1 MATLQ
6 DWSQPS
12 TAGFLTYD
20 SVSQSTNEQ
29 VYHCECHGNQGVS
42 WDNQGLKVMCK
53 CKYSL
58 AEHHISLESYL
69 LSIYGNKYYTND
81 YRQ

>member
-1 MATLQ
+1 M
-6 DWSQPS
+6 
-12 TAGFLTYD
+12 AGFLTYD
-20 SVSQSTNEQ
+20 SVSQSTHEQ